1 MRDIFIQLRHLSN
14 TKNHRRTKIFKWFD
28 YKQTLAS
35 SSHGMIPSFHAVFGL
50 RHRGK
55 SAKVIDYNDQ
65 VIWVREYLLLLG
77 IPHVFYWGFFWLSK
91 NFWGQWLICE
101 SYLPVLLSRIGLA
114 ISVPL
119 LPVSDAVHCN
129 RSRSALHPSLQCT
142 ASSTLILAIFP
153 ASTCIR
159 PCKYV
164 RPPLQVLA
172 GKDAII

>member
-35 SSHGMIPSFHAVFGL
+35 SFHGMIPSFHGMISSFHAVFGL

-114 ISVPL
+114 ISVSL

-129 RSRSALHPSLQCT
+129 RSRKRLRETVRCNVFCPDDTVVPKSCER
-142 ASSTLILAIFP
+142 
-153 ASTCIR
+153 IR
-159 PCKYV
+159 YKNN
-164 RPPLQVLA
+164 
-172 GKDAII
+172 